1 MIKQSKIPGCLGAK
15 LRSATTLLAVSV
27 LAIGVAGCGH
37 RMAREE
43 TSGFIEHVK
52 TVEQMHPIEVEKARA
67 TLSLNVPGNARGLN
81 VYQKERVLHFI
92 SNWRE
97 EGTGSI
103 AVSGNNRE
111 ALADLRD
118 ILIERAVPVGAVQ
131 VVGYDAGQPG
141 IKLSF
146 ARYIAEGPK
155 CGKFDSNL
163 AEDSGNT
170 EYTNFGCAAQH
181 NMAAL
186 VSNPKDLLA
195 PRDQVDWTDA
205 NRRDFIYRA
214 YIKGSN
220 TAGETAT
227 TDKAGT
233 ISDVAKH

>member
-1 MIKQSKIPGCLGAK
+1 MIKQSKIPGCLGTK

-27 LAIGVAGCGH
+27 LAIGIAGCGH
-37 RMAREE
+37 RGPREE
-43 TSGFIEHVK
+43 TSAFVEHVK
-52 TVEQMHPIEVEKARA
+52 TYDQRNPIEVEKARA

-146 ARYIAEGPK
+146 ARYLAEGPK